1 MRKED
6 KYRELIHLQEDSGL
20 SIKEFCSNQNIA
32 RASFYYWR
40 KKIRAQNHKN
50 GFIPLLVKPT
60 SAIAPSDNLSKS
72 CPEYLQ
78 LNQADANGTAV
89 ELAYPNGV
97 VLRLK
102 AGVTISD
109 LRTLINLGE

>member
-20 SIKEFCSNQNIA
+20 SIKEFCSNQDIA

-40 KKIRAQNHKN
+40 KKIRAKNHTN
-50 GFIPLLVKPT
+50 SFIPLLVKPN
-60 SAIAPSDNLSKS
+60 SALAPSGNLSKPGS
-72 CPEYLQ
+72 EYLQ
-78 LNQADANGTAV
+78 LDQPDANGVSV

-102 AGVTISD
+102 AGVAISD
-109 LRTLINLGE
+109 LKTLIKLGE